1 MGEKDNAT
9 RSDTDYA
16 IEFGRYLATA
26 AEHYMRAVN
35 DFTLSGRPDSVEAMT
50 DMWRGLQSAIYE
62 FRKRADRAEATT
74 KLVRRLAAQQRSG
87 QSA

>member
-1 MGEKDNAT
+1 MADT
-9 RSDTDYA
+9 RNRTTRTDADYA

-35 DFTLSGRPDSVEAMT
+35 DYHAGGKANDTDGMS

-62 FRKRADRAEATT
+62 FRKRADRADRE
-74 KLVRRLAAQQRSG
+74 
-87 QSA
+87 SA